1 MTALVVL
8 SMVPA
13 VVGAGCCAAGAG
25 RRACPGGVDVSA
37 LGAMALMLVAMA
49 DTMLLGMGGMGGTV
63 GRSAVLPA
71 TSWAL
76 VLGVLGAGLVATRR
90 VHPDRLPRGLH
101 LIAMAALAVA
111 MAPPGLEH
119 HLNHSAGAHAQMAGG
134 GPVAPVAVVVAGAFL
149 AYAVREGCCDRT
161 PLLGRLE
168 LGASSVSLV
177 AMAAMCVR

>member
-8 SMVPA
+8 SLVPA

-25 RRACPGGVDVSA
+25 RTACPGGVDVSA
-37 LGAMALMLVAMA
+37 LGAMALMLAAMA
-49 DTMLLGMGGMGGTV
+49 DTMLLGMGGG
-63 GRSAVLPA
+63 SAVLPA

-111 MAPPGLEH
+111 MAPPGFEH
-119 HLNHSAGAHAQMAGG
+119 HLNHSTGAHAQAAASGLA
-134 GPVAPVAVVVAGAFL
+134 APVAVVAAGAFV
-149 AYAVREGCCDRT
+149 AYAVGESCRDRT

-168 LGASSVSLV
+168 LGASSVSLI
-177 AMAAMCVR
+177 AMAAMCVL

>member
-8 SMVPA
+8 SLVPA

-25 RRACPGGVDVSA
+25 RTACPGGVDVSA
-37 LGAMALMLVAMA
+37 LGAMALMLAAMA
-49 DTMLLGMGGMGGTV
+49 DTMLLGMGGLGGT
-63 GRSAVLPA
+63 GGGSVLPA

-76 VLGVLGAGLVATRR
+76 VLGVLGAGLAGTRR

-111 MAPPGLEH
+111 MAPPGLER
-119 HLNHSAGAHAQMAGG
+119 HLNHSTGPHAHVAAGLA
-134 GPVAPVAVVVAGAFL
+134 APVAVVVAGAFV
-149 AYAVREGCCDRT
+149 AYAVGESRRDRT
-161 PLLGRLE
+161 TLLGRLE
-168 LGASSVSLV
+168 LGASSVSVV

>member
-1 MTALVVL
+1 MTALALL
-8 SMVPA
+8 SLVPA

-25 RRACPGGVDVSA
+25 RTACPGGVDVSA

-49 DTMLLGMGGMGGTV
+49 DTMLLGMGGGST
-63 GRSAVLPA
+63 VLPA

-90 VHPDRLPRGLH
+90 VHPDRLARGLH
-101 LIAMAALAVA
+101 LIAMAALTVT
-111 MAPPGLEH
+111 MAPPGIEH
-119 HLNHSAGAHAQMAGG
+119 HLNHSTGAHARVATGDLT
-134 GPVAPVAVVVAGAFL
+134 APVAVVVAGAFI
-149 AYAVREGCCDRT
+149 AYAAAESCRDRT

-177 AMAAMCVR
+177 AMAAMCVL

>member
-25 RRACPGGVDVSA
+25 RTACLGGVDVSA

-49 DTMLLGMGGMGGTV
+49 DTMLLGMGAGA
-63 GRSAVLPA
+63 AVLPA

-90 VHPDRLPRGLH
+90 IHPDRLPRGLH
-101 LIAMAALAVA
+101 LIAMAALTVA
-111 MAPPGLEH
+111 MAPPGIEH
-119 HLNHSAGAHAQMAGG
+119 HLNHSAGAHAQVSTG
-134 GPVAPVAVVVAGAFL
+134 GPAAPVAVVVAGTFV
-149 AYAVREGCCDRT
+149 AYAVGASRRDRT

-177 AMAAMCVR
+177 AMAAMCVL

>member
-8 SMVPA
+8 SLVPA

-25 RRACPGGVDVSA
+25 RTACPGGVDVTA
-37 LGAMALMLVAMA
+37 LGAMALMLAAMA
-49 DTMLLGMGGMGGTV
+49 DTMVLGMGGMGGT
-63 GRSAVLPA
+63 GGGSVLPA

-76 VLGVLGAGLVATRR
+76 VLGVLGAGLVGTRR

-119 HLNHSAGAHAQMAGG
+119 HLNHSAGEHAHVAAGLA
-134 GPVAPVAVVVAGAFL
+134 APVAVVVAGAFV
-149 AYAVREGCCDRT
+149 AYAVGESRRDRT
-161 PLLGRLE
+161 TLLGRLE
-168 LGASSVSLV
+168 LGASSVSVV